1 MMKQV
6 KNGNALLAVSVVGLV
21 AMLFIVMTALAPDM
35 SGQEPGSQGYEDMRA
50 DATPKLQIAF
60 AVMFIAWIGNLG
72 LALYDIGMTSGNSD
86 LWKGGWMLVNLF
98 CFVGGI
104 IYCLVGRRSRI
115 ERGAKK

>member
-1 MMKQV
+1 MMTHV
-6 KNGNALLAVSVVGLV
+6 RNGNALLAFSVVGLA
-21 AMLFIVMTALAPDM
+21 AMLFIVMTVLAPDI
-35 SGQEPGSQGYEDMRA
+35 SGQEPEGEDYEAMRA
-50 DATPKLQIAF
+50 EATPKLQIAF

-86 LWKGGWMLVNLF
+86 IWKGSWMMVNLF

-104 IYCLVGRRSRI
+104 TYCLVGQRSRI